1 MLLRCET
8 EKCTQ
13 ITFEFDPISDNIKN
27 THFSLP
33 MSRWTGRQMDTNH
46 FSGYFRPCETYGGI
60 SIEERRGALNTVIN
74 SLKKFFKNDSA
85 KFCFADDKS
94 PYLPKKRGEM
104 PVRDPSHDRPP
115 LSRTPAGSA
124 GCQGK

>member
-1 MLLRCET
+1 
-8 EKCTQ
+8 
-13 ITFEFDPISDNIKN
+13 
-27 THFSLP
+27 

-74 SLKKFFKNDSA
+74 SLKKIFKNDSA

-94 PYLPKKRGEM
+94 PYLPKKKGG
-104 PVRDPSHDRPP
+104 DACQRPI
-115 LSRTPAGSA
+115 T
-124 GCQGK
+124 